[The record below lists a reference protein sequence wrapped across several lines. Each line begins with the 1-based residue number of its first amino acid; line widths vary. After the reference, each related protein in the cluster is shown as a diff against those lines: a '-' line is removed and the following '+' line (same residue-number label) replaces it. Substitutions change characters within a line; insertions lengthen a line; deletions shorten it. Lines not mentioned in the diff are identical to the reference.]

1 MQQPRE
7 INRSSPMKTPCLV
20 HARLLAAAL
29 ALAGPAALVAGCGG
43 EVAGTSAAVGKLQAE
58 QAQQAKAQQDRL
70 VQQLKAAQDA
80 GAARAASAAE

>member
-1 MQQPRE
+1 MK
-7 INRSSPMKTPCLV
+7 NRRIAHS
-20 HARLLAAAL
+20 RLLAAAF
-29 ALAGPAALVAGCGG
+29 ALAGPVALVAGCGG